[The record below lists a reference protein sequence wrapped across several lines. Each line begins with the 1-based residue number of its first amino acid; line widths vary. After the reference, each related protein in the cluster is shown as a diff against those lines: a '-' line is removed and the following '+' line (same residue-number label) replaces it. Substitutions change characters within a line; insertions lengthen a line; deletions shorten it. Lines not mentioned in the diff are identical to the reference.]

1 MTVLLYERR
10 PPIAV
15 ITLNR
20 PEALNAMNSQLIE
33 AFGEAMAD
41 FNGDPSLKA
50 AVLAGAGRAFSA
62 GHDTKE
68 PTPRDA
74 YGGSISPL
82 GGMHKILEPFT
93 FKPLVGAI
101 QGWCVGH
108 GLDWALHCDALV
120 ASEDAMLSLPEVRI
134 GLSAGFVW
142 DNMPHV
148 SSTGNGMQML
158 LTGDPISAKEA
169 YRLGIV
175 QEVVPIEAL
184 MSAATSMAESFTRLD
199 TDAAE
204 KIKRVAYFWRNLL
217 LGECGKLG
225 SAYLDAIRAQ
235 RERPAGSGWNGG

>member
-1 MTVLLYERR
+1 MAVVLYEKR

-15 ITLNR
+15 ITMNR
-20 PEALNAMNSQLIE
+20 PESLNAMNSQLIMAFEE
-33 AFGEAMAD
+33 AIAE

-68 PTPRDA
+68 PHSQDV

-82 GGMHKILEPFT
+82 GSMHKILEPFT

-108 GLDWALHCDALV
+108 GLDWALHCDTLV
-120 ASEDAMLSLPEVRI
+120 ASEDALLSLPEVTI

-158 LTGDPISAKEA
+158 LTGDPLSAKQA
-169 YRLGIV
+169 YQLGIV
-175 QEVVPIEAL
+175 QKVVPIETL

-199 TDAAE
+199 PNAAE

-217 LGECGKLG
+217 LEECGKLG
-225 SAYLDAIRAQ
+225 SAYLDAIQAR
-235 RERPAGSGWNGG
+235 REQPVGSKSNGG